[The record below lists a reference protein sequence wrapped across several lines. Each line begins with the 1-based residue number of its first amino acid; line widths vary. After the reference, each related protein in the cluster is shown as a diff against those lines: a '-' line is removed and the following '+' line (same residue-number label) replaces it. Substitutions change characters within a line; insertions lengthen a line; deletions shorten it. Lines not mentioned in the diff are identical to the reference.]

1 MTTDQAKEI
10 LALHRPGIDDP
21 NEADVAAALVMAEND
36 PELGS
41 WFEQQCAVHASTR
54 QKFREVE
61 VPQELKEL
69 IVTGRKRRRPVSWH
83 SPVVWA
89 AAAAAIIV
97 CVIIFSLRR
106 RETPTFEAY
115 RSRMVRTAMGNYPM
129 PFLTN
134 DLAAIRSYLTA
145 NNAHGDY
152 LLPPSLA
159 KMPGMGCLILSF
171 HTRPVSLICFDAGP
185 GKDVFLFV
193 INDGSLANAPAVER
207 QIVKQGNLATASWTD
222 REKTYILATKGD
234 EQFLRSLL

>member
-1 MTTDQAKEI
+1 MNMDQAKEI

-21 NEADVAAALVMAEND
+21 YEADVAAALVMAQSD

-54 QKFREVE
+54 QKFKQIE
-61 VPQELKEL
+61 VPDELKEL
-69 IVTGRKRRRPVSWH
+69 IISGRKRRTSLWWQ

-89 AAAAAIIV
+89 AAAAIII
-97 CVIIFSLRR
+97 CLVIFPQRR

-134 DLAAIRSYLTA
+134 DLAAIRSYLTT

-152 LLPPSLA
+152 TLPPSLA
-159 KMPGMGCLILSF
+159 KMPGMGCLILTF

-193 INDGSLANAPAVER
+193 INGAGLANAPAAHR
-207 QIVKQGNLATASWTD
+207 QIVKQGNLTTASWTD
-222 REKTYILATKGD
+222 RDKTYILATKGD
-234 EQFLRSLL
+234 EQFLRTLL